1 MMRVLRF
8 EGLALTASPR
18 RTGTLSLEP
27 ITAKLAD
34 EVELQ
39 YYRLERIHTG
49 PIDLRQ
55 GDVQA
60 IKSPTDVGTSRTKDE
75 KAPLSEI
82 IQVLNERF
90 GTQFTEEDRLFLPL
104 MASPGLTFD
113 GKGNLTQLDAVA
125 VNGNVAPGW
134 ASNTGTYSV
143 NPDCTGTFTVTN
155 GSQPPVHLQMIV
167 AQSGNTIHDMVI
179 DPGFAT
185 TAEAD
190 RIRVPRD

>member
-1 MMRVLRF
+1 MKFRISLFLLTFTLVATSISTAHASACRNSTIQGTYAFTIHGQAFLPDGSTLTID
-8 EGLALTASPR
+8 GLA
-18 RTGTLSLEP
+18 RT
-27 ITAKLAD
+27 
-34 EVELQ
+34 
-39 YYRLERIHTG
+39 
-49 PIDLRQ
+49 
-55 GDVQA
+55 
-60 IKSPTDVGTSRTKDE
+60 
-75 KAPLSEI
+75 
-82 IQVLNERF
+82 
-90 GTQFTEEDRLFLPL
+90 
-104 MASPGLTFD
+104 TFD
-113 GKGNLTQLDAVA
+113 GNGNLTQLDAVA

-190 RIRVPRD
+190 RVRVPRD